1 MSQSEVE
8 RFARDLGTSASLR
21 AEIAK
26 DERLASVVAIAVR
39 HGYSFTIEEA
49 ADFARAMAKA
59 SGKELS
65 DAALDRASGGNA
77 GGILSSDPYTP
88 PPPWVIAPKSQ

>member
-65 DAALDRASGGNA
+65 DAALDRASGGNS
-77 GGILSSDPYTP
+77 GVFSSDPYTP
-88 PPPWVIAPKSQ
+88 PPPSVIAPKSS